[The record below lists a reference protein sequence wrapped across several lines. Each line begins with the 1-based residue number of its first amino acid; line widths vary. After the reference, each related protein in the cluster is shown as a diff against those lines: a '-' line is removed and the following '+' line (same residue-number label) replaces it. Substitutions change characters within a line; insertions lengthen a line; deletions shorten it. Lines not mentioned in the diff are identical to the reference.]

1 MAVNPKVCFPI
12 WTQKPSH
19 VIEKAC
25 LCLSTI
31 IVSLCTCIPC
41 NLSRISKL
49 HLQNNDKKIT
59 CYTKVLNTSNQHV
72 MDVWF
77 PRTENVFLR
86 VILLLFPYMTF
97 HISSPCLD
105 MHWTRKNPRQ
115 EIPRRFTTR
124 NSLAISVCDISHI
137 KPLPRHALDNRK
149 SSSGNPSSNPP
160 RPNWYSPV
168 GILFYSR
175 TPHKHTNTSKKR
187 HEGMHI
193 TRMKNVRL
201 I

>member
-1 MAVNPKVCFPI
+1 
-12 WTQKPSH
+12 
-19 VIEKAC
+19 
-25 LCLSTI
+25 
-31 IVSLCTCIPC
+31 
-41 NLSRISKL
+41 
-49 HLQNNDKKIT
+49 
-59 CYTKVLNTSNQHV
+59 

-124 NSLAISVCDISHI
+124 NSLAISVCDIAHI

-168 GILFYSR
+168 GCEALLLNCINVLIWMNARHNYQSKPSKWTLLLLLFIDCMSEVNAIDCMYEIWEQGNAAYDSI
-175 TPHKHTNTSKKR
+175 TSNKSKY
-187 HEGMHI
+187 
-193 TRMKNVRL
+193 
-201 I
+201 